1 MLNGS
6 LSSHLQVILMRQS
19 IQKILMAESNL
30 TTKEGQFVNTNAILN
45 LVDPLRIAVVI
56 IFL

>member
-1 MLNGS
+1 
-6 LSSHLQVILMRQS
+6 
-19 IQKILMAESNL
+19 L